1 MAVLLIRLAGPMQ
14 SWGDSSRYARRTTRR
29 EPTKSGIVGL
39 IASALGRARK
49 DPVDDLA
56 QLELAIRVEQP
67 GQLMRDFQTE
77 RPMGGG
83 KPMPLSNRYYLADA
97 CFLVALGGGREML
110 EKVEAALRLPRRPL
124 YLGRRSCP
132 ADMPL
137 CLGIDGEAQDVR
149 KVLVKEPWRASERY
163 KSRHADVLTLEVVAD
178 ARDGEVCESWA
189 DYPLTFSAAGRR
201 YACRPVT
208 RLRVPNPDAA
218 ALDDGVGGGEAPMVI
233 DLEPKA
239 EEAPVH
245 DPLGWME

>member
-1 MAVLLIRLAGPMQ
+1 MSVLLLRLAGPMQ
-14 SWGDSSRYARRTTRR
+14 SWGDSSRFTRRTTRR

-39 IASALGRARK
+39 IASALGRTRE

-56 QLELAIRVEQP
+56 QFELAVRVEQP

-77 RPMGGG
+77 RPLQG

-97 CFLVALGGGREML
+97 CFLAALGGSDELLRRI
-110 EKVEAALRLPRRPL
+110 EAALKLPRRPL

-137 CLGIDGEAQDVR
+137 CLGVNSDADDVR
-149 KVLVKEPWRASERY
+149 TVLAEASWAASEHYRA
-163 KSRHADVLTLEVVAD
+163 RHSGVASLEVVAD

-189 DYPLTFSAAGRR
+189 DYPLTFSASGRR
-201 YACRPVT
+201 YACRPVV
-208 RLRVPNPDAA
+208 RLRVPNPDVDASDA
-218 ALDDGVGGGEAPMVI
+218 GE
-233 DLEPKA
+233 
-239 EEAPVH
+239 PVENAFRSRGDESVPEH